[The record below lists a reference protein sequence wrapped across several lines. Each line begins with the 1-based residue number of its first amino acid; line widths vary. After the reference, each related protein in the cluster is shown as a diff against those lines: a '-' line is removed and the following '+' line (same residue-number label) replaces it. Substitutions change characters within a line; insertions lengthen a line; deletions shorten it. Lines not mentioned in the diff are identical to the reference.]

1 MMRKVVGSVA
11 GPVAAGTIAVL
22 ARVMN
27 GRKLRAL
34 SKRER
39 KELEGV
45 VPGLDL
51 TRVRVA
57 EGCRLPLLP
66 EFVAITLGRSIY
78 VRGHLA
84 RRSSTLLAHELAHVR
99 QFTEKG
105 WLGMTAGY
113 ATLWLQH
120 GYVNHPM
127 EVEARSAEKAF
138 ASQEKVRL
146 AASRS

>member
-1 MMRKVVGSVA
+1 MMRRVVGSVA
-11 GPVAAGTIAVL
+11 GPVVAGTIAVL
-22 ARVMN
+22 ARAMN
-27 GRKLRAL
+27 SRKLRPL

-39 KELEGV
+39 KDLEGV

-66 EFVAITLGRSIY
+66 AFVAITLGRSIY

-99 QFTEKG
+99 QFAEKG
-105 WLGMTAGY
+105 WVGMTAGY
-113 ATLWLQH
+113 AALWLQH

-127 EVEARSAEKAF
+127 EVEARTAEKTY
-138 ASQEKVRL
+138 
-146 AASRS
+146 ASRRRG

>member
-1 MMRKVVGSVA
+1 
-11 GPVAAGTIAVL
+11 
-22 ARVMN
+22 MN

-39 KELEGV
+39 KDLEGV

-105 WLGMTAGY
+105 WLGHDGRLRHALAG
-113 ATLWLQH
+113 
-120 GYVNHPM
+120 
-127 EVEARSAEKAF
+127 ARLRQTTRWK
-138 ASQEKVRL
+138 
-146 AASRS
+146 